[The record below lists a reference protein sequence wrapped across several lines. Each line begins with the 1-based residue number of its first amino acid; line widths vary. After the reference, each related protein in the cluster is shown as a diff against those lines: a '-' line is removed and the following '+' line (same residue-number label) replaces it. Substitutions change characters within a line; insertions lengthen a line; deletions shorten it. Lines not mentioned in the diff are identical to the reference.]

1 MTIRWVSSA
10 GMSKA
15 DRTAKLAYIRRLCLS
30 SESIHSET
38 AKLVADLPR
47 EDRRTSSAEP
57 VKAEPIKRPR
67 T

>member
-1 MTIRWVSSA
+1 MVTSA

-15 DRTAKLAYIRRLCLS
+15 DRAAKLAYIRRLCLS

-38 AKLVADLPR
+38 AKLVADLP
-47 EDRRTSSAEP
+47 EDDRRTTSAESL
-57 VKAEPIKRPR
+57 KAESIKRPR